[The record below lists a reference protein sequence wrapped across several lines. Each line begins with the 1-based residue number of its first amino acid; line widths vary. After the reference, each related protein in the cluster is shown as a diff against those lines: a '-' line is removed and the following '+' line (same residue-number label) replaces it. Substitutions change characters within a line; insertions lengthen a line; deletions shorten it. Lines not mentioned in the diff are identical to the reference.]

1 MDYSKIYSDEGY
13 IYIPYL
19 GIFVLK
25 IEGMYLSLVH
35 TLFRSKARKI
45 ITLHHVRKVKIF
57 QENKESSGFHSLSSF
72 CNSWIISAFVGRA
85 SIEPNFVRAKAPAA
99 EANSTAPLTSS
110 FTAQ

>member
-45 ITLHHVRKVKIF
+45 RTLHLVRKVKIF
-57 QENKESSGFHSLSSF
+57 RRIRNQMDFTRYLPSV
-72 CNSWIISAFVGRA
+72 IVG
-85 SIEPNFVRAKAPAA
+85 
-99 EANSTAPLTSS
+99 
-110 FTAQ
+110 